1 MDTQEVRR
9 VVAAYA
15 RLVAS
20 EFPDSQIVL
29 FGSYVRGEAHDGSDI
44 DVAVIV
50 PEIRGDYLTL
60 AAHLCRLRD
69 DLDPL
74 IEPHLLSSEN
84 DDSGFVREVLRTGEV
99 IHQVA

>member
-1 MDTQEVRR
+1 MRR

-15 RLVAS
+15 RLVAD

-50 PEIRGDYLTL
+50 PEIRGDYLAL
-60 AAHLCRLRD
+60 AARLCRLRD

-74 IEPHLLSSEN
+74 IEPHLLSREN